1 MEFLVV
7 IKNILLSIGI
17 ISFTFFY
24 RYTLDKKFNISYNEA
39 TLETWKQGLLTI
51 FFMLSIVILFFVI
64 SYILIPND
72 LTIDD
77 IRLIKE

>member
-1 MEFLVV
+1 M
-7 IKNILLSIGI
+7 
-17 ISFTFFY
+17 
-24 RYTLDKKFNISYNEA
+24 
-39 TLETWKQGLLTI
+39 ETWKQGLLLTI